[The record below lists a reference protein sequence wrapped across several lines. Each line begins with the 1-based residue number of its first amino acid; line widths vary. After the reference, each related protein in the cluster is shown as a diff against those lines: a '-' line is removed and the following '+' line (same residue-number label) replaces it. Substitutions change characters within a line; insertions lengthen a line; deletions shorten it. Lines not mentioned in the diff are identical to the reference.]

1 MASRDELFASES
13 LDNQEERYLSDA
25 GSANTLNAD
34 VLGNSASSS
43 LGYNSIYYNNNQLQR
58 QQLQQQLR
66 RQQLLRKQ
74 QQQLNG
80 YMTGNGLL
88 NNQLQQRM
96 MLSGNR

>member
-1 MASRDELFASES
+1 MAARDELFAAES
-13 LDNQEERYLSDA
+13 ADTQETRYLSDA

-66 RQQLLRKQ
+66 RQQLLRQ
-74 QQQLNG
+74 QQQLG
-80 YMTGNGLL
+80 YMTGTGLL
-88 NNQLQQRM
+88 NNQMQQRM

>member
-66 RQQLLRKQ
+66 RQQLLRQ
-74 QQQLNG
+74 QQQLG
-80 YMTGNGLL
+80 YMTGTGLL
-88 NNQLQQRM
+88 NNQMQQRM
-96 MLSGNR
+96 ALAGNR